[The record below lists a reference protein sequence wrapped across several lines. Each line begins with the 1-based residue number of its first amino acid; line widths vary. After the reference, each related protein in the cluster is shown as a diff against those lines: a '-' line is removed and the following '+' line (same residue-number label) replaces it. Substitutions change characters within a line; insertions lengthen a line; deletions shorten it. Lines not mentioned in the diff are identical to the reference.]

1 MDPLQ
6 NAFLDTTLVFNNDG
20 MGQGDETL
28 RHRLATNYLNAV
40 RESEARP
47 AAILLYA
54 SGVKLAA
61 FDSPCRKA
69 LSELAATGTRI
80 VACRTCL
87 DHYNLMDKV
96 PENEIGNMLMIL
108 EAQACA
114 ARLINL

>member
-6 NAFLDTTLVFNNDG
+6 NVFLDTTLVFNNDG

-28 RHRLATNYLNAV
+28 CHRLATNYLNAIQ
-40 RESEARP
+40 EAETRP

-54 SGVKLAA
+54 SGVKLAT
-61 FDSPCRKA
+61 FSSPCRKV
-69 LSELAATGTRI
+69 LSELAAAGTRI
-80 VACRTCL
+80 IACRTCL
-87 DHYNLMDKV
+87 DHYNLLDKV
-96 PENEIGNMLMIL
+96 PENEIGNILMIL